1 MSEINKQVSKTV
13 STTLDVPVTA
23 DVRWI
28 SGETAPSA
36 PAGYTRAAE
45 LDIDLGLFGH
55 WWAFLK
61 VS

>member
-1 MSEINKQVSKTV
+1 MVEIDKSVTKHISA
-13 STTLDVPVTA
+13 TLDVPVRA

-28 SGETAPSA
+28 SGETEP
-36 PAGYTRAAE
+36 PVPDGYTRAAE

-55 WWAFLK
+55 WWAFIK

>member
-1 MSEINKQVSKTV
+1 MSEINKQVTKTV
-13 STTLDVPVTA
+13 QATLDVPVTA

-28 SGETAPSA
+28 SGETEPSA
-36 PAGYTRAAE
+36 PAGYTRAPE